1 MPTDKI
7 LTWADYADQKRGHPG
22 SIIDN
27 RLESYPH
34 WLARVWEYYHEGEF
48 TPADLPVKPPNP
60 PYLNA
65 YVNHGRWL
73 TACDCGGT
81 IAPVEP
87 GQDYLCAVCEEW
99 HRVMWPEYKTMIDA
113 RLLALPGFRLNNVT
127 ERNWRPN

>member
-1 MPTDKI
+1 MPIDKI
-7 LTWADYADQKRGHPG
+7 LTWADYADQKRGMMVIRVLSSTTDCPPT
-22 SIIDN
+22 
-27 RLESYPH
+27 PH

-48 TPADLPVKPPNP
+48 APVDLPAKPPNP

-87 GQDYLCAVCEEW
+87 GTGLPLR
-99 HRVMWPEYKTMIDA
+99 RVRRVAPGYVA
-113 RLLALPGFRLNNVT
+113 RIQNHD
-127 ERNWRPN
+127 